1 MLDIDKVRTEG
12 LRILARRSAL
22 TESDWFNLLEARRVL
37 LEPYLREMTLKT
49 LGDLKIVRNHQCERP
64 LRKGG
69 MEEKFTKKDLP
80 LSWVEST
87 PIVEGIFSLDTR
99 GIFPNDEVY
108 FGGHFHWDFI
118 RAPKRIAA
126 VGEVLKFWGL
136 TRNNQWILVE
146 LPITYHMVTYHS
158 MPGTLLK
165 ERTEQRSKVEKVVVC
180 ESTPQEICQFCKVT
194 PQWIWQRLG
203 DVVREWVKHRQN
215 LLSNVEELANIVQ
228 HEETMLE
235 IIKPK

>member
-12 LRILARRSAL
+12 LHILARRNAL
-22 TESDWFNLLEARRVL
+22 AEKDWFNLLEARRTL
-37 LEPYLREMTLKT
+37 LEPHLREMTLKT
-49 LGDLKIVRNHQCERP
+49 LGDLMVVREHQYGRL

-69 MEEKFTKKDLP
+69 MEEKFIRKDLP

-87 PIVEGIFSLDTR
+87 PIVEGVFSLDTR

-118 RAPKRIAA
+118 RASKQIAA

-146 LPITYHMVTYHS
+146 LPITYLMVTYHRI
-158 MPGTLLK
+158 PGTLLK
-165 ERTEQRSKVEKVVVC
+165 ERTEQRSKVEKVTVR

-203 DVVREWVKHRQN
+203 DVVRKWVKHRRQ
-215 LLSNVEELANIVQ
+215 LLSNVEQLADVIR